1 MTVHFS
7 FPICFL
13 YIRQLFIQRK
23 RLLQHGLPFFIII
36 LIHKQQSHLR
46 KDIRPYLLRFRL
58 ALQYFQRTLKN
69 TGVIEALENKGIKEG
84 DTVSIYGIE
93 FDFVY

>member
-1 MTVHFS
+1 MTPSDSDEIAINVVNGVYEVTGER
-7 FPICFL
+7 L
-13 YIRQLFIQRK
+13 K
-23 RLLQHGLPFFIII
+23 RLC
-36 LIHKQQSHLR
+36 R
-46 KDIRPYLLRFRL
+46 DINFDNRE

-69 TGVIEALENKGIKEG
+69 TGVIEALENKG